1 MSKRLENILYRAYA
15 LATQVQDDNR
25 DEQILQVL
33 AEELSGECAEL
44 LAHIMEDNDA
54 FESDEVKDMELVR
67 LAKNIREMTWIKLSD

>member
-1 MSKRLENILYRAYA
+1 MQKLIDVLSKAYA